1 MNVRQAY
8 VNPIKP
14 TVLPDRPV
22 ESRAGRFEPD
32 HFRCR
37 PTVQAPNERN
47 ARFVAKA
54 VAGLGPG
61 PTAKAIVSARLELA
75 IACSPK
81 R

>member
-1 MNVRQAY
+1 MRRDG
-8 VNPIKP
+8 P
-14 TVLPDRPV
+14 VLLCGRIDCF
-22 ESRAGRFEPD
+22 ELAGRFEPD